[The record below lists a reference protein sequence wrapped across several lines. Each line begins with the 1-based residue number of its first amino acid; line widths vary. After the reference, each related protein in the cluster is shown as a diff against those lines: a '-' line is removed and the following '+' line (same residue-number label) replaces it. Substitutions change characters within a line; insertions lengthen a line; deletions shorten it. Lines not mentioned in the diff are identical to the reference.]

1 MVQFIIS
8 SQQSKPL
15 SFYQMMTGQKRK
27 REQMSTKTTRR
38 EFLKQA
44 AAGAA
49 AAVAT
54 TVVPVS
60 GDESTPIK
68 AKTNEGVSEIRAT
81 ITRRVCKICGKSKD
95 EDLLLDLVALINPFV
110 PEKAELVWVCRHGH
124 FNATIIDAFTGMPVT
139 MTGPDNRPPTL
150 VVFHEDWRRKNQL

>member
-1 MVQFIIS
+1 
-8 SQQSKPL
+8 
-15 SFYQMMTGQKRK
+15 
-27 REQMSTKTTRR
+27 MSTKTTRR

-68 AKTNEGVSEIRAT
+68 AESNEDVSEIKAT
-81 ITRRVCKICGKSKD
+81 ITKRICAICGKSPKD
-95 EDLLLDLVALINPFV
+95 DPWLDLVALINPFV

-150 VVFHEDWRRKNQL
+150 VVFHEDWKTKNSGRDKIWIDHGWSDKQTA